1 MFPCLFF
8 LKKSFIDLFLTAWIF
23 TAASELF
30 STCTPS
36 LVAVRGLLSGVSA
49 GSRLWA
55 Q

>member
-1 MFPCLFF
+1 MFPYLFF
-8 LKKSFIDLFLTAWIF
+8 FKKTFIDLFLTRWIF

-36 LVAVRGLLSGVSA
+36 LVAVRRLLSGVSV